1 MQQEIAETGAV
12 RVLGWLAGQE
22 DLMPVFLGATGTT
35 LEDVRARAGDPD
47 FLASVLDFVLMDDS
61 WVLDCAASLGR
72 APEELAAIRRAL
84 PGGSLPNWT

>member
-47 FLASVLDFVLMDDS
+47 FLASVLDFVLMDDA
-61 WVLDCAASLGR
+61 WVLDCAASLGQ